1 VSKLASANH
10 ADSWFDR
17 LSAVAITL
25 IVQWVRICYG
35 FSAPGGKTQEPNDT
49 SCELL
54 LGAVPT
60 PPLSN
65 DTYPPFEIENVDLG
79 ELLEYASEGGQL
91 NPVTATDAVGER
103 FTRAA
108 EEVADIPNPLSSGSL
123 RDALAE
129 ADKKNSATLA
139 SYEEALDTMPSV
151 PFSHEPPVTLRG
163 DPSQVTPAKMYAMN
177 LTPTDIALFTG
188 NTETKV
194 QVVKALAEQELEG
207 WRMFRVMADAQFSHW
222 ENQIQQLEAFR
233 DMLRGKKQE
242 GEGIVERARDV
253 HQHVS
258 KLEEATEGVR
268 HFRFA
273 NETYGQLQ
281 RTPLPAPYL
290 PTRPMQYGQSPGQ
303 GQYPPPPMYYQMGM
317 PGNSYI
323 LVPSHADF

>member
-1 VSKLASANH
+1 M
-10 ADSWFDR
+10 
-17 LSAVAITL
+17 
-25 IVQWVRICYG
+25 
-35 FSAPGGKTQEPNDT
+35 
-49 SCELL
+49 
-54 LGAVPT
+54 
-60 PPLSN
+60 SN
-65 DTYPPFEIENVDLG
+65 NTYPPFQIEDVSLS
-79 ELLEYASEGGQL
+79 ELLDYASEAGQL
-91 NPVTATDAVGER
+91 NPVTSTDAVGER

-129 ADKKNSATLA
+129 AEKKNAATLA
-139 SYEEALDTMPSV
+139 SYEEALDTMPSP
-151 PFSHEPPVTLRG
+151 PFTHEPPVALRG
-163 DPSQVTPAKMYAMN
+163 DPGQVTPAKMYAMN

-207 WRMFRVMADAQFSHW
+207 WRMFRVMADAQFAHW
-222 ENQIQQLEAFR
+222 ENQIQQLEAYR
-233 DMLRGKKQE
+233 DMMREKKQE
-242 GEGIVERARDV
+242 GEGIAERARDV

-281 RTPLPAPYL
+281 RTPLPSTYL
-290 PTRPMQYGQSPGQ
+290 PTRSMQYVQSPGQ
-303 GQYPPPPMYYQMGM
+303 GQYPPPPIYYPMAM

-323 LVPSHADF
+323 FVPSRADF